1 MKTKVLREIMIVIIL
16 DIYHLWCLFCFSYS
30 MSCDIEPPSESV
42 CKKNGG
48 IIKRMSEESGY
59 SSAGTSHSKSFEQ
72 PRLSQFKDS
81 FKDGADS
88 LSLTSVGSSGS
99 DAEETSLS
107 LLNSPESG
115 NRRVRPY
122 CLFTVPMVC

>member
-1 MKTKVLREIMIVIIL
+1 
-16 DIYHLWCLFCFSYS
+16 
-30 MSCDIEPPSESV
+30 MSCDIEPPSELV
-42 CKKNGG
+42 YKKNGG

-59 SSAGTSHSKSFEQ
+59 NSAGTSHSKSFEQ

-88 LSLTSVGSSGS
+88 LSLTSAGSSSS

-107 LLNSPESG
+107 LLNSPETGSQ
-115 NRRVRPY
+115 RVRPC
-122 CLFTVPMVC
+122 CLFTDLIVCLANIVWI